1 MQHTMAATR
10 MHQPPDQRPTLR
22 LIRQQTAR
30 EIIAARPSRLRQT
43 MTTLTA
49 MLSRH
54 LGLKTACWLTGS
66 SLLALE
72 LSGWQSVIAPVAVAL
87 LGFFGIVAGGA
98 FNTWNTRRTEGNAAK
113 LAAQNSLTQS
123 SDRRLELTAAERATE
138 AARVDRRIE
147 EIFEREEAERERLL
161 NENTRLNQRF
171 DTTVATMQT
180 MQIVM
185 QTLNRECELTRQRNG
200 ELTAGIERARAAAL
214 PRVLVVD
221 DYSDTREMLGNA
233 FRRHKQFRI
242 TTAGSMAEALDLY
255 HEAIREGCPFK
266 LLLLDYA
273 MPGGTGLDLLQD
285 IRASGDEAVRVI
297 FYTGHPN
304 DISESDCKAHRILK
318 VLTKPLGLTEL
329 EREIV
334 AALQ

>member
-1 MQHTMAATR
+1 MAATHIHR
-10 MHQPPDQRPTLR
+10 PPDQRPTLR

-30 EIIAARPSRLRQT
+30 EIIAARPSRLSQA

-66 SLLALE
+66 SLLAFE
-72 LSGWQSVIAPVAVAL
+72 LSGWQSAVAPVAVAL

-98 FNTWNTRRTEGNAAK
+98 FNTWNTRRTEASAAK

-123 SDRRLELTAAERATE
+123 SDKRLELTTAERVTE
-138 AARVDRRIE
+138 AARVEKRIDE
-147 EIFEREEAERERLL
+147 LFERGDAERARLL
-161 NENTRLNQRF
+161 AECNRLSQRF
-171 DTTVATMQT
+171 DTTVTTMQT

-200 ELTAGIERARAAAL
+200 ELTVGIERARAAAL

-242 TTAGSMAEALDLY
+242 TTAGNMPEALDLY

-273 MPGGTGLDLLQD
+273 MPGGTGLDLLKD
-285 IRASGDEAVRVI
+285 IRASGDTDVNVI

-304 DISESDCKAHRILK
+304 DISADDCKAHRILK
-318 VLTKPLGLTEL
+318 VLTKPLGLAEL

-334 AALQ
+334 AGLQ